1 MSHVVP
7 SVPFPHYSLRFP
19 LAEAFPELKAMEGW
33 GQDATASSV
42 EPSGITSVPHGQ
54 GCVCVSE
61 SVPGTAFVRPGAG
74 RAARTFCLGLALPV
88 WGLPQCLG
96 VCPGPELALLASVSW
111 FLEED
116 GGDLG
121 TGTQSGRL
129 DPLPPRTLAPHVVL
143 SPSPL
148 RS

>member
-33 GQDATASSV
+33 GQDATCLRCGALRHHQCARWMGV
-42 EPSGITSVPHGQ
+42 
-54 GCVCVSE
+54 CVCVCLDLFLALHLC
-61 SVPGTAFVRPGAG
+61 GQGQAG
-74 RAARTFCLGLALPV
+74 LQEPSALGLP
-88 WGLPQCLG
+88 
-96 VCPGPELALLASVSW
+96 CPGPELALLASVSW

-129 DPLPPRTLAPHVVL
+129 DPVPPRTLAPHVVL